1 MKNKSKI
8 EDNPW
13 SEQLVGQA
21 LDEIFRVLQQIV
33 TDRKRIPEML
43 ESFKQKEWFVSGAS
57 KKEKNDESSSDSPS
71 RIDIGRDPFGDRF
84 NHRRLG
90 MKGKKKGKNKSKK
103 QGAELQ

>member
-33 TDRKRIPEML
+33 SDRKRIPEML
-43 ESFKQKEWFVSGAS
+43 ESIKQKEWFVSGKS
-57 KKEKNDESSSDSPS
+57 KKKVNDSDSSDGPS
-71 RIDIGRDPFGDRF
+71 RFDIGRDPFGDRF
-84 NHRRLG
+84 NNPRRG
-90 MKGKKKGKNKSKK
+90 MKGKKKGKNKLRK
-103 QGAELQ
+103 